1 MAYTDEEILKAKK
14 ARQQEEKKQYDK
26 EKMEKEKAES
36 IFDGSVH
43 IYERETAFSRREIEE
58 CGISIYMPEEFEELE
73 DEIKKLIFPF
83 AHPPKYV
90 FASGETQ
97 FQITLNLTDNIVP
110 DSGMPKFMKTAKAL
124 MERMGPQARILSCA
138 TVQKEERNIGIMEVA
153 TRAVDMNVY
162 NVMFYLSIDQKL
174 LTGSVICPAKCHER
188 MVPIAKE
195 IIDSI
200 EIMREARD
208 GNNNIS

>member
-14 ARQQEEKKQYDK
+14 ARQQEEQKQYEQ
-26 EKMEKEKAES
+26 EKLEKEKAES

-43 IYERETAFSRREIEE
+43 IYGRKTAFSRRVIGEY
-58 CGISIYMPEEFEELE
+58 GISIYMPEEFEEL
-73 DEIKKLIFPF
+73 DNEIKKLVFPF
-83 AHPPKYV
+83 AHPPRYV

-97 FQITLNLTDNIVP
+97 FQITLNLTDNVVP

-124 MERMGPQARILSCA
+124 MERMGPQTRILSCA
-138 TVQKEERNIGIMEVA
+138 TVQKQGHSIGIMEVS

-162 NVMFYLSIDQKL
+162 NVMFYLSVNQKL
-174 LTGSVICPAKCHER
+174 LTGSVLCPAKCHER

-195 IIDSI
+195 MIDSV
-200 EIMREARD
+200 EREDSD